1 MNNYSEIV
9 TGFMIEFITYF
20 LAASIGYAV
29 LALQWEGYYGH
40 RLL

>member
-9 TGFMIEFITYF
+9 TGFTIEFITYF
-20 LAASIGYAV
+20 LAASIGYGI
-29 LALQWEGYYGH
+29 LAHQWEGYYGH